1 MKKIVFFLMMI
12 EMFTL
17 KAQPSNA
24 TIVVN
29 VKSELGQNCTQVT
42 ITGTGK
48 TVKEYEDG
56 VWVNYF
62 RIPVNAILKTDMQGV
77 TRLMKGAAVYTVNGS
92 AYQFKKYNTASGE
105 YIGLKTPNEA
115 EIKKQ
120 IYALPDL
127 ALGGRVNNITDVE
140 SISINTKDATW
151 HTLLSVS
158 VKADYVYWYKKSNTV
173 LEQVS
178 EPFEL
183 RLYRKDVNSSWY
195 QATCIN
201 PNAANDSR
209 KKQVLSTKPYVNQK
223 TILEKNSLQQT
234 DRNFQQL
241 PDVDLPAFNN
251 VQDVAVW
258 LNNLLVE
265 GNAGKSEKMFLLL
278 IHPSQKNGAG
288 FLNAY
293 AADLL
298 TKMKMAVQNDFSTYN
313 KQYCPTIDVK
323 EKTVQ
328 TIEWWNKDKTKSSRL
343 SVQQDKGKWFIA
355 DLSINIW
362 QNFNPAQTEK
372 TMNTICK

>member
-1 MKKIVFFLMMI
+1 M
-12 EMFTL
+12 
-17 KAQPSNA
+17 
-24 TIVVN
+24 
-29 VKSELGQNCTQVT
+29 
-42 ITGTGK
+42 
-48 TVKEYEDG
+48 
-56 VWVNYF
+56 
-62 RIPVNAILKTDMQGV
+62 
-77 TRLMKGAAVYTVNGS
+77 
-92 AYQFKKYNTASGE
+92 
-105 YIGLKTPNEA
+105 
-115 EIKKQ
+115 
-120 IYALPDL
+120 
-127 ALGGRVNNITDVE
+127 VE
-140 SISINTKDATW
+140 PI
-151 HTLLSVS
+151 
-158 VKADYVYWYKKSNTV
+158 KSNTV

-209 KKQVLSTKPYVNQK
+209 KKQMLSTKPYVNQK
-223 TILEKNSLQQT
+223 TILEKNILQQT
-234 DRNFQQL
+234 ERNFQQL

>member
-1 MKKIVFFLMMI
+1 MRKILYAILMLQI
-12 EMFTL
+12 CLL

-24 TIVVN
+24 TIQAN
-29 VKSELGQNCTQVT
+29 IKSELGQNCIQVT
-42 ITGTGK
+42 ITGAGK

-56 VWVNYF
+56 AWVNYF

-77 TRLMKGAAVYTVNGS
+77 TRLMKGAALYTVNGS
-92 AYQFKKYNTASGE
+92 AYQFKKYNTAYGE

-127 ALGGRVNNITDVE
+127 ALGVRANIITEVE
-140 SISINTKDATW
+140 SVSIDTKDAAW
-151 HTLLSVS
+151 HTPLSVS
-158 VKADYVYWYKKSNTV
+158 VKVDYVYWYKKSNTV
-173 LEQVS
+173 LEQIS

-183 RLYRKDVNSSWY
+183 RLYRKDVNSSWH
-195 QATCIN
+195 QASCIT

-209 KKQVLSTKPYVNQK
+209 KKQVLGTKPYVNQK
-223 TILEKNSLQQT
+223 TILEKNILQQT
-234 DRNFQQL
+234 ERNFQQL
-241 PDVDLPAFNN
+241 PDVGLPAFNN

-265 GNAGKSEKMFLLL
+265 GNVGKSEKMFLLL

-288 FLNAY
+288 FINAY

-298 TKMKMAVQNDFSTYN
+298 TKMKTAVQNDFSTYN
-313 KQYCPTIDVK
+313 KQYCTTIDVK

-362 QNFNPAQTEK
+362 QKFNPAQTEK
-372 TMNTICK
+372 TMNTPCK

>member
-24 TIVVN
+24 TIVTN

-56 VWVNYF
+56 AWINYF

-92 AYQFKKYNTASGE
+92 AYQFKIYNTASGE

-173 LEQVS
+173 LEQIS

-209 KKQVLSTKPYVNQK
+209 KKQVLSTKLYVNQK
-223 TILEKNSLQQT
+223 TILEKNILQQT
-234 DRNFQQL
+234 ERNFQQL
-241 PDVDLPAFNN
+241 PDVDIPAFNN

-278 IHPSQKNGAG
+278 IHPSQKNSAG
-288 FLNAY
+288 LLNAY

-298 TKMKMAVQNDFSTYN
+298 TKMKTAVQNDFSTYN
-313 KQYCPTIDVK
+313 KQYCATIDVK

>member
-24 TIVVN
+24 TIVTN

-56 VWVNYF
+56 AWINYF

-127 ALGGRVNNITDVE
+127 ALGGRANNITEVE

-173 LEQVS
+173 LEQIS

-183 RLYRKDVNSSWY
+183 RLYRKDVNSS
-195 QATCIN
+195 
-201 PNAANDSR
+201 
-209 KKQVLSTKPYVNQK
+209 
-223 TILEKNSLQQT
+223 
-234 DRNFQQL
+234 
-241 PDVDLPAFNN
+241 
-251 VQDVAVW
+251 
-258 LNNLLVE
+258 
-265 GNAGKSEKMFLLL
+265 
-278 IHPSQKNGAG
+278 
-288 FLNAY
+288 
-293 AADLL
+293 
-298 TKMKMAVQNDFSTYN
+298 
-313 KQYCPTIDVK
+313 
-323 EKTVQ
+323 
-328 TIEWWNKDKTKSSRL
+328 
-343 SVQQDKGKWFIA
+343 
-355 DLSINIW
+355 
-362 QNFNPAQTEK
+362 
-372 TMNTICK
+372 

>member
-24 TIVVN
+24 TIVTN

-56 VWVNYF
+56 AWINYF

-127 ALGGRVNNITDVE
+127 ALGGRANNITEVE

-173 LEQVS
+173 LEQIS

-183 RLYRKDVNSSWY
+183 RLYRKDVNSSWH
-195 QATCIN
+195 QASCIT

-234 DRNFQQL
+234 ERNFQQL

-258 LNNLLVE
+258 LNNLLVQ

-278 IHPSQKNGAG
+278 IHPSQKNSAG
-288 FLNAY
+288 LLNAY